1 MVTAETGKPMLVIG
15 ATFKDPLFDNCHKR
29 FSDGIPSVLPKPAD
43 SIDWLSLRP
52 WLNWIEHWV
61 ADPKVAGSSPAGR
74 IRISLDF
81 IVTHLKVGGME
92 PGDVARA
99 QKL

>member
-1 MVTAETGKPMLVIG
+1 M
-15 ATFKDPLFDNCHKR
+15 
-29 FSDGIPSVLPKPAD
+29 LPKPAD
-43 SIDWLSLRP
+43 SIDWLNLRP

-81 IVTHLKVGGME
+81 IVTHLKLKVGGME

-99 QKL
+99 QELWYNGFVKQVHPPIRRVAITQRGGACVLSSSI